1 MGKQIINVT
10 TYIVSMIESV
20 ISKVK
25 IKWRA
30 KFASSKLG
38 GHTYIITLSN
48 TTLCNS
54 LMMLNNVFISVA
66 NRYRNNCCLI
76 YLNGDIAVAIGA
88 SLNILLSDHVARLM
102 HDGMDEE
109 SEPNTWLFQI
119 LSSKTTKKIT
129 ACRYYFCIQD
139 CI

>member
-1 MGKQIINVT
+1 MSSSASLTDTGIIVVWFT
-10 TYIVSMIESV
+10 WMET
-20 ISKVK
+20 
-25 IKWRA
+25 
-30 KFASSKLG
+30 
-38 GHTYIITLSN
+38 
-48 TTLCNS
+48 
-54 LMMLNNVFISVA
+54 
-66 NRYRNNCCLI
+66 
-76 YLNGDIAVAIGA
+76 AVAIEA